1 MITGCADP
9 DAMTVELKEAGVSR
23 VISKPFQVA
32 EILALK
38 SLLAEKSPVPEST
51 ASLLPLH

>member
-1 MITGCADP
+1 
-9 DAMTVELKEAGVSR
+9 MTDELKEAGVSR

-38 SLLAEKSPVPEST
+38 SLITGRHALK
-51 ASLLPLH
+51 H

>member
-1 MITGCADP
+1 
-9 DAMTVELKEAGVSR
+9 MTIELKEAGVSR

-38 SLLAEKSPVPEST
+38 SMIIGQHELK
-51 ASLLPLH
+51 H